1 MHRHRLHRRHRL
13 RTAFLAIVCL
23 LFQQFALAA
32 YACALDRM
40 PPDPSAMASACAAMG
55 MQHDNP
61 VLCAK
66 HCAPDVS
73 VAAHVASPSVPP
85 LALPPLDFGLV
96 TIAPVASGVVPESV
110 PLDRSD
116 PPPRLR
122 YCSLL
127 I

>member
-1 MHRHRLHRRHRL
+1 MRL
-13 RTAFLAIVCL
+13 RARRRFRIAVLAIMCL

-40 PPDPSAMASACAAMG
+40 PPDPSAMASTCASMG

-73 VAAHVASPSVPP
+73 VAAHMASPSVPP
-85 LALPPLDFGLV
+85 LALPPMDFGLV
-96 TIAPVASGVVPESV
+96 AIAPAAGGGVPETV